1 MRHRVSPECGV
12 FTRVL
17 PRIRPHHCIQ
27 FKAVYDETED
37 IKSPSLYLYL
47 YNHNLRLHFN
57 TIINITNKELSIL
70 LIHVSTD
77 TRTLQSLSD
86 PTLLIRGRKMYDCF
100 MFLVCF
106 CLPMR

>member
-77 TRTLQSLSD
+77 TRTLQIMWWTKVG
-86 PTLLIRGRKMYDCF
+86 PTNVSWKSILYRYPRSRY
-100 MFLVCF
+100 
-106 CLPMR
+106 